1 MEIQLLWI
9 RSPRRKKIQQ
19 TDYKD
24 HKNENSQMRL
34 LEYQAKSLFAEYNI
48 PIPKGLTSTNIEQ
61 GRKDANTLGF
71 PFVIKAQMAVGGRGK
86 AGAIQKCQNADEFE
100 LKYPDIMQKVV
111 KGEKTRAILLEKMAD
126 IKKELYLSLFL
137 NRGKRCYTI
146 IASGEGGVEIE
157 SVKNQVIREVG
168 LGNVDAKTAEEVGK
182 QIGLKDRPLSQ
193 FVDILQKLAKITVE
207 KEAEL
212 AEINPLAILGDESVV
227 ALDGK
232 VIIDDN
238 SMFRHDELRK
248 FQEVSELEERAE
260 KSGFSLVEL
269 DGNIAV
275 VGNGAG
281 LVMSTLDMLSD
292 NGGKPACFL
301 DVGGGAT
308 TETVYEALTLIS
320 KMKKVKGILVNLYGG
335 IVKTTT
341 VATAFIKAYDD
352 KVIDLPVFARM
363 SGAEADKSK
372 EMLKGSRTK
381 MFDTI
386 EEAINAAVIE
396 MNKNG

>member
-1 MEIQLLWI
+1 
-9 RSPRRKKIQQ
+9 
-19 TDYKD
+19 
-24 HKNENSQMRL
+24 MRL
-34 LEYQAKSLFAEYNI
+34 LEYQAKSLFAEYGI
-48 PIPKGLTSTNIEQ
+48 RIPKGVTSTNIEQ
-61 GRKDANTLGF
+61 GRKDAKVIGF

-86 AGAIQKCQNADEFE
+86 AGAIQKCHNADEFE
-100 LKYPDIMQKVV
+100 LKYPEIMQKVV
-111 KGEKTRAILLEKMAD
+111 KGEKTKAILLEQMQEY
-126 IKKELYLSLFL
+126 KKELYLSMFL
-137 NRGKRCYTI
+137 NRSKRCYTV
-146 IASGEGGVEIE
+146 IASSEGGVEIE

-168 LGNVDAKTAEEVGK
+168 LGHVDKNTAEEVAK
-182 QIGLKDRPLSQ
+182 SIGLKDNSIEE
-193 FVDILQKLAKITVE
+193 FVNLVQKLSKLTIE

-212 AEINPLAILGDESVV
+212 AEINPVAILNDGTLL

-238 SMFRHDELRK
+238 AMFRHDELRK

-269 DGNIAV
+269 EGNIAV

-281 LVMSTLDMLSD
+281 LVMSSLDMLSD
-292 NGGKPACFL
+292 HGGKPACFL

-308 TETVYEALTLIS
+308 TETVYDALTLIS

-341 VATAFIKAYDD
+341 VATAFIKAYED
-352 KVIDLPVFARM
+352 KIIDIPVFARM

-372 EMLKGSRTK
+372 EMLKDSRTK
-381 MFDTI
+381 MFDTV
-386 EEAINAAVIE
+386 EEAINAAVIGV
-396 MNKNG
+396 NKSG

>member
-1 MEIQLLWI
+1 M
-9 RSPRRKKIQQ
+9 
-19 TDYKD
+19 
-24 HKNENSQMRL
+24 
-34 LEYQAKSLFAEYNI
+34 
-48 PIPKGLTSTNIEQ
+48 
-61 GRKDANTLGF
+61 DAN
-71 PFVIKAQMAVGGRGK
+71 
-86 AGAIQKCQNADEFE
+86 
-100 LKYPDIMQKVV
+100 
-111 KGEKTRAILLEKMAD
+111 
-126 IKKELYLSLFL
+126 
-137 NRGKRCYTI
+137 
-146 IASGEGGVEIE
+146 
-157 SVKNQVIREVG
+157 
-168 LGNVDAKTAEEVGK
+168 TAEEVG
-182 QIGLKDRPLSQ
+182 QQMGLKDTPLTQ
-193 FVDILQKLAKITVE
+193 FIDILQKLAKITVE

-212 AEINPLAILGDESVV
+212 AEINPLAVLGDDSVV

-238 SMFRHDELRK
+238 AMFRHDELRK
-248 FQEVSELEERAE
+248 FQEISELEERAE

-308 TETVYEALTLIS
+308 TEKVYEALTLIS

-352 KVIDLPVFARM
+352 KILDLPVFARM

>member
-1 MEIQLLWI
+1 
-9 RSPRRKKIQQ
+9 
-19 TDYKD
+19 
-24 HKNENSQMRL
+24 MRL
-34 LEYQAKSLFAEYNI
+34 LEYQAKSLFSDYKI
-48 PIPKGLTSTNIEQ
+48 PIPQGFTSTDIEQ
-61 GRKDANTLGF
+61 GRKDAAKLGYT
-71 PFVIKAQMAVGGRGK
+71 FVIKAQMAVGGRGK
-86 AGAIQKCQNADEFE
+86 AGAIQKCQNADEFS
-100 LKYPDIMQKVV
+100 LKYPEIMQKVV

-137 NRGKRCYTI
+137 NRSKRCYTI
-146 IASGEGGVEIE
+146 IASPEGGVEIE
-157 SVKNQVIREVG
+157 SVKNQIIHEVG
-168 LGNVDAKTAEEVGK
+168 LGDVDTKTAQEVGK
-182 QIGLKDRPLSQ
+182 EMGLKDKSLDQ
-193 FVDILQKLAKITVE
+193 FVDILQKLSRLTVE

-212 AEINPLAILGDESVV
+212 AEINPLAVLKDDSLL

-232 VIIDDN
+232 IIIDDN
-238 SMFRHDELRK
+238 AMFRHDELRK

-308 TETVYEALTLIS
+308 TDTVYEALTLLS
-320 KMKKVKGILVNLYGG
+320 KMKKIRGILVNLYGG

-341 VATAFIKAYDD
+341 VATAFIKAYDN
-352 KVIDLPVFARM
+352 KIIDVPVFARM
-363 SGAEADKSK
+363 SGAEADNSK
-372 EMLKGSRTK
+372 KMLKGSRTK

-396 MNKNG
+396 VNKIG

>member
-1 MEIQLLWI
+1 M
-9 RSPRRKKIQQ
+9 
-19 TDYKD
+19 
-24 HKNENSQMRL
+24 
-34 LEYQAKSLFAEYNI
+34 
-48 PIPKGLTSTNIEQ
+48 
-61 GRKDANTLGF
+61 
-71 PFVIKAQMAVGGRGK
+71 
-86 AGAIQKCQNADEFE
+86 
-100 LKYPDIMQKVV
+100 
-111 KGEKTRAILLEKMAD
+111 
-126 IKKELYLSLFL
+126 
-137 NRGKRCYTI
+137 
-146 IASGEGGVEIE
+146 
-157 SVKNQVIREVG
+157 
-168 LGNVDAKTAEEVGK
+168 
-182 QIGLKDRPLSQ
+182 GLKDKPLTQ
-193 FVDILQKLAKITVE
+193 FIDILQKLAKITIE

-212 AEINPLAILGDESVV
+212 AEINPLAIVGDDAVV

-238 SMFRHDELRK
+238 AMFRHEELRK

-341 VATAFIKAYDD
+341 VATAFLKAYDD
-352 KVIDLPVFARM
+352 KIIDLPVFARM